1 MLNRRHLRVKVLQS
15 LYAYHQ
21 TNATNIKQQEKNLLQ
36 SIDEVYEM
44 YIWMLSLISEVV
56 GYAETDAT
64 ERAHKHLPTK
74 EDLNANQKILTN
86 RFTGSL
92 SQNKEYLAGVKK
104 YKVEWS
110 FEPELVKTL
119 FTALKSSPEYTEYL
133 EKTGDTIQTDKDII
147 KFIFKKVILK
157 SSLADQVFEEKF
169 IFWPVDKD
177 VLQAL
182 IAKTFKNFAFDEPEK
197 NKLAE
202 VTGNWDEDKE
212 FIINLLATSVRY
224 DEDYQ
229 KLITAKTQNWEPERI
244 AMMDT
249 LLMKMAI
256 AEFINFSSI
265 PVKVTINEYLEI
277 SKEYSTPKSNSFI
290 NGILDKILAELKAE
304 KKINKVG
311 RGLIE

>member
-21 TNATNIKQQEKNLLQ
+21 TNAGNIKQQEKSLLA

-56 GYAETDAT
+56 DYASIDAN
-64 ERAHKHLPTK
+64 ERANKHLPTK

-86 RFTGSL
+86 RFTVSL
-92 SQNKEYLAGVKK
+92 SQNKEYLAGLKK

-119 FTALKSSPEYTEYL
+119 FTVLKNSPEYTEYL
-133 EKTGDTIQTDKDII
+133 DKTGDTIQTDKDII

-157 SSLADQVFEEKF
+157 STLADQVFEEKF

-182 IAKTFKNFAFDEPEK
+182 IAKTFKNFQFDEPEK

-202 VTGNWDEDKE
+202 VTGNWEEDKE
-212 FIINLLATSVRY
+212 FIVNLLETSIRY
-224 DEDYQ
+224 DKDYQ
-229 KLITAKTQNWEPERI
+229 KMITAKTQNWEPERI

-256 AEFINFSSI
+256 AEFINFNSI

>member
-1 MLNRRHLRVKVLQS
+1 
-15 LYAYHQ
+15 
-21 TNATNIKQQEKNLLQ
+21 
-36 SIDEVYEM
+36 M

-56 GYAETDAT
+56 DYASIDAN
-64 ERAHKHLPTK
+64 ERANKHLPTK

-86 RFTGSL
+86 RFSVSL
-92 SQNKEYLAGVKK
+92 TQNKEYLAGLKK

-119 FTALKSSPEYTEYL
+119 FTVLKNSPEYAEYL
-133 EKTGDTIQTDKDII
+133 DKTGDTIQTDKDII

-157 SSLADQVFEEKF
+157 STLADQVFEEKF

-182 IAKTFKNFAFDEPEK
+182 IAKTFKNFQFDEPEK

-202 VTGNWDEDKE
+202 VTGNWEEDKE
-212 FIINLLATSVRY
+212 FIVKLLETSIRY
-224 DEDYQ
+224 DKDYQ
-229 KLITAKTQNWEPERI
+229 EMITAKTQNWEPERI

-256 AEFINFSSI
+256 AEFINFNSI

>member
-1 MLNRRHLRVKVLQS
+1 MLNRRHLRVKVLQA

-21 TNATNIKQQEKNLLQ
+21 SATRDINQQEKNLLQ
-36 SIDEVYEM
+36 SIDKVYEM

-56 GYAETDAT
+56 GYAQTDAT
-64 ERAHKHLPTK
+64 DRANKHLPTA
-74 EDLNANQKILTN
+74 EDLNADLKILTN
-86 RFTGSL
+86 RFVVTL
-92 SQNKEYLAGVKK
+92 NQNQEFLTALKK
-104 YKVEWS
+104 YKVAWD
-110 FEPELVKTL
+110 FEPELTKTL
-119 FTALKSSPEYTEYL
+119 FSLLKNSPEYLDYL
-133 EKTGDTIQTDKDII
+133 KMTGDTIQTDKDII

-157 SSLADQVFEEKF
+157 STLAEQVFEDKF

-182 IAKTFKNFAFDEPEK
+182 IAKTFKNFAFDDAEK

-202 VTGNWDEDKE
+202 VTGNWVEDRE
-212 FIINLLATSVRY
+212 FITELFKNTIRY
-224 DEDYQ
+224 DKDYQ
-229 KLITAKTQNWEPERI
+229 EMISVKTQNWEPERI

-256 AEFINFSSI
+256 TEFVNFTSI

-277 SKEYSTPKSNSFI
+277 SKEFSTPKSNSFI
-290 NGILDKILAELKAE
+290 NGILDKILIDLKAE
-304 KKINKVG
+304 NKIKKIG